1 MVTKKL
7 FNSREEWL
15 QGRKNHIGGSD
26 AAACVGLNPYKDNV
40 QLWEEKVGLV
50 LPEDISDKDYVQY
63 GTEAEEYLRALFA
76 LDHPEYK
83 VLYDPD
89 NMFTNSKY
97 PWMHASLDGE
107 LLDSTGRHG
116 ILEIKTTKLDNK
128 QQKSIGIYNRSGS
141 GPPNI
146 ALGGLEYTTYDTKQ
160 LSLLVHWNRD
170 KPESEEA
177 AYQLF
182 EKLRSISSLDIG
194 DTHIDYLRLMVPE
207 PQDVGTDDNGMYE
220 YVIWLDLIYQRK

>member
-1 MVTKKL
+1 MLRLT
-7 FNSREEWL
+7 
-15 QGRKNHIGGSD
+15 
-26 AAACVGLNPYKDNV
+26 
-40 QLWEEKVGLV
+40 
-50 LPEDISDKDYVQY
+50 DIQDWIISL
-63 GTEAEEYLRALFA
+63 GIAEESHVYI
-76 LDHPEYK
+76 
-83 VLYDPD
+83 
-89 NMFTNSKY
+89 
-97 PWMHASLDGE
+97 G
-107 LLDSTGRHG
+107 
-116 ILEIKTTKLDNK
+116 KLDNK

-146 ALGGLEYTTYDTKQ
+146 ALGGLDYTTYDTKQ

-194 DTHIDYLRLMVPE
+194 DTHINYLRLMVPE
-207 PQDVGTDDNGMYE
+207 PQDVGTDDNGVYE